1 MIYEKTGENGMQ
13 RIFGGPPDGDGAVTV
28 TGQDAYHL
36 ARVLRMR
43 EGDEVILSD
52 PAGRDHLCRIEAA
65 APDAVRLRA
74 VGSRENP
81 GEPPYRAVL
90 YQGMPKGD
98 KPETVVQKAVELGAA
113 EIVFV
118 VTERAIS
125 RPDEKTAEKKR
136 ERYARVAEAA
146 AKQCGRGAVPSPFFA
161 TRAAERSRSPL
172 SFPPVRRRSQFR
184 SLSVRRADSPMRRRR
199 PPPRRTAASAS
210 SDPGSS
216 ARKRRARTRFPAF
229 LLPGKGVRKAPP
241 GPFPPEYCCFCRKK
255 L

>member
-1 MIYEKTGENGMQ
+1 MQ

-146 AKQCGRGAVPSPFFA
+146 AKQCGRGSVPGVRFLPSFA
-161 TRAAERSRSPL
+161 AALAEAAGTLSLFCYDGGGTEPL
-172 SFPPVRRRSQFR
+172 S
-184 SLSVRRADSPMRRRR
+184 A
-199 PPPRRTAASAS
+199 
-210 SDPGSS
+210 
-216 ARKRRARTRFPAF
+216 
-229 LLPGKGVRKAPP
+229 LLPAC
-241 GPFPPEYCCFCRKK
+241 PPEERVSLFIGPEGGFSDAEAGAAAAANCRFCGLGPRI
-255 L
+255 LRTETAGAHALSCLSFAWERGAEGPARPFSS